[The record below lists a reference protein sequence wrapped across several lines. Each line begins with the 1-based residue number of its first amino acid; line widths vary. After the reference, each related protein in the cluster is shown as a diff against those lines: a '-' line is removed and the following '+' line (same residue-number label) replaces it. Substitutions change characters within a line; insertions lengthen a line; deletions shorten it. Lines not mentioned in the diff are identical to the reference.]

1 MEDYKEIQ
9 KYEIYLNLVQDSGF
23 TNGYGFLH
31 SNNEIEFNPEF
42 DFHIPIFI
50 KKSYDIYEYVNITK
64 DENVFDIERQLIN
77 PFFLE
82 FSFFDTIKTNKTMY
96 GNNLTSDMADFIKS
110 KRTETSGFTYN
121 QMVNWF
127 DDIGVHQLPWN
138 IGGEFIGFD
147 EIDKAGVNVENIISK
162 ANFKNININK

>member
-9 KYEIYLNLVQDSGF
+9 KYELYLNIIQDSGF

-42 DFHIPIFI
+42 DFYIPVFI

-64 DENVFDIERQLIN
+64 DENTFDIERQLIN

-82 FSFFDTIKTNKTMY
+82 FSFFDTINRNKVIY
-96 GNNLTSDMADFIKS
+96 GNNLTSDMVDFIKS
-110 KRTETSGFTYN
+110 KRTETSGFTYS
-121 QMVNWF
+121 QMVDWF
-127 DDIGVHQLPWN
+127 NNTGKHQLPWN
-138 IGGEFIGFD
+138 VAGEIINLD
-147 EIDKAGVNVENIISK
+147 EIDRSGVNTENIISK
-162 ANFKNININK
+162 AKFKNININK